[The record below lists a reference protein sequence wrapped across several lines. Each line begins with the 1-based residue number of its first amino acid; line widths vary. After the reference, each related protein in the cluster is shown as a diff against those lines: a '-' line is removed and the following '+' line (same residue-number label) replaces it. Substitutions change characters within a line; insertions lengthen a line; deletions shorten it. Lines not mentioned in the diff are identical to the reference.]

1 MDPLRPVKTTLLLQS
16 IVSNVLSRFLSQ
28 YQQKRT
34 WRYVQYSY
42 LPATVFRQQGSEGF
56 MFCCR
61 SYAHHIRGDQTP
73 VVDSASLSYIG
84 LPMYSFC
91 MTSSAQLVKPLPKR
105 CLYSSI
111 YLLEWLVLMLV
122 CTNLI
127 VWLKVFMFV
136 IW

>member
-61 SYAHHIRGDQTP
+61 SYARHIRGDQTP
-73 VVDSASLSYIG
+73 VVDLCFFIIYWTAHVL
-84 LPMYSFC
+84 F
-91 MTSSAQLVKPLPKR
+91 
-105 CLYSSI
+105 LYD
-111 YLLEWLVLMLV
+111 LQCPTRKTTPQEVL
-122 CTNLI
+122 I
-127 VWLKVFMFV
+127 
-136 IW
+136 